1 MTDLSAKLLDINHTL
16 SVVAVD
22 LDDTIVRSDWTVSAR
37 TLRVLDEWH
46 RRRGPV
52 IIATGR
58 PPRWTRRIPDAL
70 HVHPWICY
78 NGAVA
83 HNEAGEIIYRSLV
96 PSDAARTII
105 NQFQDRDPTCWLG
118 LEIEDTLYI
127 NQADER
133 PDATVVDDLLRFVDQ
148 PISKVL
154 FQAEKAEELPEY
166 LALLPED
173 VRALV
178 STKVAL
184 VQVMGRTT
192 SKGAAL
198 AEMVKRWDLSLEN
211 VVSFGDDVND
221 VEMIEHCGLGVAMSN
236 AVDEVKAVADMATA
250 SNDEDGVAL
259 VLEQLLAAGE

>member
-1 MTDLSAKLLDINHTL
+1 MKHEL

-22 LDDTIVRSDWTVSAR
+22 LDDTIVRSDWTVSER

-58 PPRWTRRIPDAL
+58 PPRWTRKIPDAL
-70 HVHPWICY
+70 HGHPWICY

-83 HNEAGEIIYRSLV
+83 HNETGEVIYRNLV
-96 PSDAARTII
+96 SSAAARRII
-105 NQFQDRDPTCWLG
+105 TEFQERDPTCWLG
-118 LEIEDTLYI
+118 LEVEDTLYI
-127 NQADER
+127 NQEDER
-133 PDATVVDDLLRFVDQ
+133 PDATVVTDLLAYVDQ

-154 FQAEKAEELPEY
+154 LRVDNADLLRGY

-184 VQVMGRTT
+184 VQIMARTA

-198 AEMVKRWDLSLEN
+198 EAMVQRWNLSLAN
-211 VVSFGDDVND
+211 VIAFGDDVND
-221 VEMIEHCGLGVAMSN
+221 VEMIEGSGVGVAMAN
-236 AVDEVKAVADMATA
+236 AVDEVKAVADCDTA
-250 SNDEDGVAL
+250 SNDEDGVAV
-259 VLEQLLAAGE
+259 VLERLLAGS